1 MIETCNTQN
10 WAMSHYADDDTQSLC
25 AIGGVLFKATK
36 NGLFIQTAANDE
48 EITAFVD
55 YGRLDAGRNLTRP
68 DSCLMEYAKS
78 GSLNMTVT
86 ETQSGKAERYTYSL
100 PDEVSGDLT
109 NGRVKFGRG
118 LRGRHFS
125 YRIAFTGQYAH
136 IEDAYIDFVSTGR
149 RI

>member
-1 MIETCNTQN
+1 
-10 WAMSHYADDDTQSLC
+10 MSHYADDDTKSLC
-25 AIGGVLFKATK
+25 SVNGVLFKATE
-36 NGLFIQTAANDE
+36 NGLFVQATAIE

-55 YGRLDAGRNLTRP
+55 YGRLDHSRHLTRP
-68 DSCLMEYAKS
+68 DSCLMEYAKQGDLS
-78 GSLNMTVT
+78 VTVS
-86 ETQSGKAERYTYSL
+86 ETQSGKAERYTYDL
-100 PDEVSGDLT
+100 PQETADDLT